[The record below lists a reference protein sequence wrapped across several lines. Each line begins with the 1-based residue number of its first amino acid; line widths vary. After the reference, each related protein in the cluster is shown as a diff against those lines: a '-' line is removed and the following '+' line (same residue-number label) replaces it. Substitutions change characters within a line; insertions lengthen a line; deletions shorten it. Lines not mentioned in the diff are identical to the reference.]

1 MFDLLLTVILLILLS
16 NGLIYVTNIF
26 KISPILGLLLL
37 GVISSTNYLKN
48 FIEPNKLPIE
58 YLGDL
63 GIISLMFI
71 IGYETSLK
79 KLKKN
84 KKDTIIIALICFI
97 IPFILGFSL
106 FYYLKFNI
114 LTCFIVGLV
123 LAITAEAING
133 KILLE
138 LDILDTDVGSTII
151 GIGLIDDL
159 LGIFILA
166 FLMIYING
174 IKKDCLLSIIIIVS
188 FFLGLKYKQK
198 IEDKTIFLQE
208 INNKK
213 NIEKFKDIGIK
224 VLAPF
229 FFINM
234 GLNLDLSNL
243 IIRPNIIFLLISI
256 AILGK
261 VGGSLVS
268 KPFVDYSLKQL
279 NIIGWGVN
287 SRGAVDLTIALLS
300 FRNGLIKKNIYS
312 ALAITILFGSGG
324 GCAILFAGASLPLML
339 DKFGTS
345 AWPFAWLL
353 IGGASLF
360 FLPFSLWAAKQ
371 LKTDIQKNK
380 SSMPFPIRR
389 LFPITVGYGCFG
401 FGYIVYLTFLSAWM
415 KQTSASP
422 VFIAV
427 EWILL
432 GMCITVSPFVWRHIL
447 ARYDSGFPLACV
459 LVCIA
464 VGSALPILLPSSVSL
479 IFSAIIF
486 GISVFMAPSAIASFT
501 HKNLPP
507 ESWGRQMSLFTV
519 IFAATQT
526 VGPYAAG
533 LIGDYF
539 DNIGVSLL
547 FASIILLL
555 GAAFAFFQKP
565 ILR

>member
-1 MFDLLLTVILLILLS
+1 MMTKEIRPWLVLAGLTLGVMVTNGFVRFAYGLILPAMRAELNWS
-16 NGLIYVTNIF
+16 FAQAGWLNTANA
-26 KISPILGLLLL
+26 
-37 GVISSTNYLKN
+37 
-48 FIEPNKLPIE
+48 
-58 YLGDL
+58 
-63 GIISLMFI
+63 
-71 IGYETSLK
+71 IGYLCGAVITALAIKNISQT
-79 KLKKN
+79 KL
-84 KKDTIIIALICFI
+84 
-97 IPFILGFSL
+97 FS
-106 FYYLKFNI
+106 I
-114 LTCFIVGLV
+114 GLV
-123 LAITAEAING
+123 LTTLSLIATGIETSMWWQTSWRFLAGFFGAMSFSTAGA
-133 KILLE
+133 L
-138 LDILDTDVGSTII
+138 
-151 GIGLIDDL
+151 
-159 LGIFILA
+159 
-166 FLMIYING
+166 
-174 IKKDCLLSIIIIVS
+174 
-188 FFLGLKYKQK
+188 
-198 IEDKTIFLQE
+198 
-208 INNKK
+208 
-213 NIEKFKDIGIK
+213 
-224 VLAPF
+224 
-229 FFINM
+229 
-234 GLNLDLSNL
+234 
-243 IIRPNIIFLLISI
+243 
-256 AILGK
+256 
-261 VGGSLVS
+261 VGGLF
-268 KPFVDYSLKQL
+268 P
-279 NIIGWGVN
+279 
-287 SRGAVDLTIALLS
+287 
-300 FRNGLIKKNIYS
+300 KNPRYS
-312 ALAITILFGSGG
+312 ALAIAILFGSGG

-427 EWILL
+427 EWVLL

-447 ARYDSGFPLACV
+447 ARYASGFPLACV

-464 VGSALPILLPSSVSL
+464 VGSALPILLPGSVSL
-479 IFSAIIF
+479 IISAIIF